1 MQPAHDPSSD
11 LRRQELVVVIDDHM
25 LIATALRDLIAM
37 YSLRAEVRAFTS
49 LKTALQVLRCEA
61 PLLVIV
67 DLGLPDCSPAEAVAL
82 ARSAAPKALVAVLSG
97 NEDAAQSIPEIRS
110 GAVPFVHKGLHTRE
124 LTKAVRALLDRCG
137 LSDTSPTKSEP
148 DLVDDGRLLSL
159 SPKQREILRLLATG
173 RTNAEIGR
181 AMNLS
186 GETVKSHLHDIF
198 LKLQVKNRTQA
209 VTRYQTAWQRSQ
221 HLFH

>member
-49 LKTALQVLRCEA
+49 LKTA
-61 PLLVIV
+61 LVIV